1 MTTTDLLVAS
11 VLLML
16 MGYLLGKAIEMMI
29 IAYQEAIDEKLDE
42 HMTRGAQ
49 LTRVSLERRTRPR
62 KMLKQSEITAIQLE
76 KVLMKPYIEP
86 AIREKYAEV
95 IHYN

>member
-1 MTTTDLLVAS
+1 MTTTVLLVAS

-29 IAYQEAIDEKLDE
+29 IAYREAIDEQLDE
-42 HMTRGAQ
+42 RMTRGAQ
-49 LTRVSLERRTRPR
+49 LTRVSLERRTGLR
-62 KMLKQSEITAIQLE
+62 KMLNQSEIAAGQLD

>member
-1 MTTTDLLVAS
+1 MMTTVLLVAS
-11 VLLML
+11 VLIML

-29 IAYQEAIDEKLDE
+29 IAYQEAIDEHLDE

-49 LTRVSLERRTRPR
+49 LIRVSLERKTRLGM
-62 KMLKQSEITAIQLE
+62 MLKQSEIAAIRLE